1 MKNINKEIAALAVMV
16 MLLSGCATQ
25 HVNTVVKV
33 GTNNKIWVKDSETN
47 VERIIT
53 VPSTDK
59 NKEALKYT
67 CDSDAVNISVKH
79 YEKDLVM
86 DKAKVVFN
94 ADTIY
99 ARHQRELFNA
109 AKSKYFNGR

>member
-1 MKNINKEIAALAVMV
+1 MKNLNKEIATLAVMV

-33 GTNNKIWVKDSETN
+33 GANNKIWVKDSETN

-53 VPSTDK
+53 VTSTDE
-59 NKEALKYT
+59 NKEALKYA
-67 CDSDAVNISVKH
+67 CDSDVVNISGKN
-79 YEKDLVM
+79 YDKDLVM
-86 DKAKVVFN
+86 DKATVLFN
-94 ADTIY
+94 ADTTY

-109 AKSKYFNGR
+109 AKVKYFRVK